1 MTNFD
6 FNRIGRSPKTATGVD
21 PIEIFR
27 ASAVTDQEVN
37 DLWLGQGDALREWN
51 KHRELRDIGVVL
63 NTGAGK
69 TLVGMLIAQSLV
81 NETRQQVVYACSS
94 IQLVEQTAQKA
105 KGYGI
110 NVATYVRSEF
120 EGGDAYFRADCPCI
134 TTYQALF
141 NGKTIFR
148 DHDLSAV
155 IFDDAHTA
163 DQMLRDQFSLRIS
176 RDSFPNTYNELS
188 ALFAPY
194 HTSTDRASTYAE
206 ICRGDSSRLLM
217 IPPFEVTRHAQEIRR
232 ILSDAQL
239 DGSNETKFA
248 REHTID
254 HEDLCCWLISSRE
267 ITLTPL
273 SVPVSTLPYFS
284 HDVRRVYLSATLSAP
299 DAFAHAFG
307 RIPERTVAP
316 NTNAGECERMILIPS
331 LIPNVASKLD
341 IRAAQKIIA
350 DKKALIMVPSY
361 ARSEVWRDMVVP
373 PPAVKVSE
381 HLDTFRETQDSAK
394 LILTARYDGI
404 DLPGDTCRVL
414 VLDDLPAGSGPLE
427 RFQRDSLN
435 MDNSTRSTIA
445 SRIVQSF
452 GRISRGMSDHGVVLL
467 TGEDLVNWIR
477 LPRNRSLLPMFL
489 QNQIKLGEEISS
501 MADTAEQLAAAMEA
515 CLERHPEWTRKYS
528 EYMTNSS
535 ESGNDPNRET
545 ARDLALAEA
554 AFAELLWRRD
564 FAAAASALEKIQER
578 AVQFSQST
586 GGLANVVVWLRPANG
601 WRG

>member
-284 HDVRRVYLSATLSAP
+284 HDVRRVYLSATLSA
-299 DAFAHAFG
+299 
-307 RIPERTVAP
+307 
-316 NTNAGECERMILIPS
+316 RM
-331 LIPNVASKLD
+331 
-341 IRAAQKIIA
+341 
-350 DKKALIMVPSY
+350 
-361 ARSEVWRDMVVP
+361 
-373 PPAVKVSE
+373 
-381 HLDTFRETQDSAK
+381 H
-394 LILTARYDGI
+394 
-404 DLPGDTCRVL
+404 
-414 VLDDLPAGSGPLE
+414 
-427 RFQRDSLN
+427 
-435 MDNSTRSTIA
+435 
-445 SRIVQSF
+445 
-452 GRISRGMSDHGVVLL
+452 
-467 TGEDLVNWIR
+467 
-477 LPRNRSLLPMFL
+477 LPM
-489 QNQIKLGEEISS
+489 
-501 MADTAEQLAAAMEA
+501 
-515 CLERHPEWTRKYS
+515 R
-528 EYMTNSS
+528 
-535 ESGNDPNRET
+535 SG
-545 ARDLALAEA
+545 
-554 AFAELLWRRD
+554 AFQKELLRQ
-564 FAAAASALEKIQER
+564 IQ
-578 AVQFSQST
+578 T
-586 GGLANVVVWLRPANG
+586 PANA
-601 WRG
+601 RE